1 MSQKTLSGQA
11 FSNRTMNGIIS
22 LSDGQGS
29 TIENGQITT
38 NNIGAGSINANTVT
52 ANNLLQADDDEII
65 TGAWDFQTLPYSGLA
80 PFGNFELTN
89 KLYVDDSITNAG
101 GNYINLTTDQTAGG
115 IKTFSDI
122 PKSAGVPVANDDVTN
137 KLYVDNHLAGQFVN
151 LTTNQTVGGVK
162 LFSDIPQSAGVPVA
176 NNDIPNKLYVDNHL
190 VGSFIDLVSNQ
201 TVTSGVKVFNDIPQ
215 SAGVP
220 SVNADIANKLYVD
233 NEVASAGSG
242 FVNLTTNQTV
252 NGTKTFGALRVNQSQ
267 SVILK
272 NCEYANF
279 SDGGSFDIAN
289 TSYADKATNPALF
302 QSNVGVTQVGG
313 SRVDFKVSGDIRARI
328 DENGVLEQEVRL
340 ANGDVGLTQTLI
352 IDKKGT
358 ATTRNLSSTS
368 TDNIIIGDGCFLTGI
383 GGDRNIAI
391 GKDTMKN
398 TQGQGQ
404 TVAIGYNVGVLNGM
418 GNNSV
423 GIGVGAFGNST
434 NGASNSVGIG
444 PSALYNS
451 ATDGM
456 VGIGSSAGYQGASTF
471 STSVGYNSGYSNA
484 GSSSCNF
491 GVQSG
496 NNSGVN
502 SVNIGGYSGANS
514 DTFSVN
520 IGYNTGANN
529 SGYGSVSIGHASNQ
543 VGQGASSNQSVCLGF
558 ATAQNGCLT
567 DDINIG
573 SFASRNAI
581 NSGRTQGRT
590 INIGYSAA
598 QNTGPHSG
606 FDTINIGTQSAVNGA
621 GDYSICIG
629 RDSGFGNINGNG
641 SFVKNKA
648 IAIGVEALGNGVQG
662 TGDVGGIGIG
672 YRVGRFD
679 VNGIGSHSIG
689 INGYGNR
696 SLEMPNSE
704 AFYVSPIR
712 YDAGTHTL
720 RYNNTTKEIT
730 FF

>member
-162 LFSDIPQSAGVPVA
+162 LFSDIPKSAGVPVA
-176 NNDIPNKLYVDNHL
+176 NDDIPNKLYVDNHL
-190 VGSFIDLVSNQ
+190 VGSFINLTTNQ

-233 NEVASAGSG
+233 NEVANAGSG
-242 FVNLTTNQTV
+242 FVDLTTNQIV
-252 NGTKTFGALRVNQSQ
+252 NGTKTFGSLRVNHNQ

-272 NCEYANF
+272 NCEYGNF
-279 SDGGSFDIAN
+279 ADGDSFNIVN
-289 TSYADKATNPALF
+289 TSYADKATNPSLF
-302 QSNVGVTQVGG
+302 QSNGGLTQIGG
-313 SRVDFKVSGDIRARI
+313 EQIDFKVSGDIRARI
-328 DENGVLEQEVRL
+328 DEDGVVEQEVRL
-340 ANGDVGLTQTLI
+340 ANGDVGVTQNII

-358 ATTRNLSSTS
+358 ATTRNLTSSS
-368 TDNIIIGDGCFLTGI
+368 ADNMIIGDSNFLS
-383 GGDRNIAI
+383 GGGSRNIAI
-391 GKDTMKN
+391 GEQCMTT
-398 TQGQGQ
+398 TQGQDQ
-404 TVAIGYNVGVLNGM
+404 AIGIGYLCASNGI

-423 GIGVGAFGNST
+423 AIGVGAFGNT
-434 NGASNSVGIG
+434 NNSATNSVGIG
-444 PSALYNS
+444 GSALYNS

-471 STSVGYNSGYSNA
+471 STSVGYGAGYSNA

-496 NNSGVN
+496 NNAGVN
-502 SVNIGGYSGANS
+502 TVNIGGNCGGNS
-514 DTFSVN
+514 DTFSVSV
-520 IGYNTGANN
+520 GYNTGIN
-529 SGYGSVSIGHASNQ
+529 SGYGAVSLGHASNQ
-543 VGQGASSNQSVCLGF
+543 VGQGSSGNQSVCLGF

-567 DDINIG
+567 DDISIG
-573 SFASRNAI
+573 SFAGRNSI
-581 NSGRTQGRT
+581 PLGRTQGRV
-590 INIGYSAA
+590 INIGFS
-598 QNTGPHSG
+598 SG
-606 FDTINIGTQSAVNGA
+606 QEAGANQMYDSIHIGTQSGLR
-621 GDYSICIG
+621 GTGISSIMIG
-629 RDSGFGNINGNG
+629 RDAGFGNIVGTGTTVSNRSIGIGEGALANG
-641 SFVKNKA
+641 SKNA
-648 IAIGVEALGNGVQG
+648 GVGIGYRCGYF
-662 TGDVGGIGIG
+662 DVGGIGQ
-672 YRVGRFD
+672 
-679 VNGIGSHSIG
+679 NSIG

-696 SLEMPNSE
+696 SLEMPTDN

-712 YDAGTHTL
+712 YDVGTHDL
-720 RYNNTTKEIT
+720 RYNFTTKEIT
-730 FF
+730 YF

>member
-1 MSQKTLSGQA
+1 MSQKTLSGNQYG
-11 FSNRTMNGIIS
+11 NRTMNGIITIT
-22 LSDGQGS
+22 DGI
-29 TIENGQITT
+29 TVIENGTIET
-38 NNIGAGSINANTVT
+38 NSINASTVI
-52 ANNLLQADDDEII
+52 ADNLLQADVDETI
-65 TGAWDFQTLPYSGLA
+65 TGAWNFQTLPYSALQ
-80 PFGNFELTN
+80 PFGNLEFANKGYVDSAIIGANYVDLTTNQNISGVKSFLDTPTCANVPTNNIDLVN
-89 KLYVDDSITNAG
+89 KLYVDNSVITN
-101 GNYINLTTDQTAGG
+101 YVDLTTNQTIGG
-115 IKTFSDI
+115 TKTFTDI
-122 PKSAGVPVANDDVTN
+122 PKCSVVPSANEDITN
-137 KLYVDNHLAGQFVN
+137 KLYVDNHLIGSFVD
-151 LTTNQTVGGVK
+151 LTTNQT
-162 LFSDIPQSAGVPVA
+162 I
-176 NNDIPNKLYVDNHL
+176 
-190 VGSFIDLVSNQ
+190 
-201 TVTSGVKVFNDIPQ
+201 TSGTKTFVAIPKC
-215 SAGVP
+215 SVVP
-220 SVNADIANKLYVD
+220 SANEDIANKLYVD
-233 NEVASAGSG
+233 NEVASAGG
-242 FVNLTTNQTV
+242 NFVDLTTNQTV

-279 SDGGSFDIAN
+279 ADGGSFDIVN

-313 SRVDFKVSGDIRARI
+313 SRIDFKVSGDIRARI

-340 ANGDVGLTQTLI
+340 ANGDVGLTQNII

-358 ATTRNLSSTS
+358 ATTRNLTSSS
-368 TDNIIIGDGCFLTGI
+368 SDNMIIGDNTFI
-383 GGDRNIAI
+383 SGGGSRNIAI
-391 GKDTMKN
+391 GKSCMTT

-423 GIGVGAFGNST
+423 GIGVGAFGNS
-434 NGASNSVGIG
+434 NNYASNSVGIG

-456 VGIGSSAGYQGASTF
+456 VGIGSSAGYTAASTF
-471 STSVGYNSGYSNA
+471 STSVGYNAGYSNA

-496 NNSGVN
+496 NNAGIN
-502 SVNIGGYSGANS
+502 SVNIGGNSGTNG
-514 DTFSVN
+514 DTFSISV
-520 IGYNTGANN
+520 GYNTGQNC
-529 SGYGSVSIGHASNQ
+529 GYGSVSVGHASNQ
-543 VGQGASSNQSVCLGF
+543 VGQGANDNQSISLGF

-590 INIGYSAA
+590 INIGYSSA
-598 QNTGPHSG
+598 QNSGAHSG
-606 FDTINIGTQSAVNGA
+606 FDTINLGTQSAVNGA

-629 RDSGFGNINGNG
+629 RDAGFGNINANG

-662 TGDVGGIGIG
+662 TGDVGGVGIG

-679 VNGIGSHSIG
+679 AGGSGSHTIG
-689 INGYGNR
+689 INGYGDR
-696 SLEMPNSE
+696 SLEIPNSE

-720 RYNNTTKEIT
+720 RYNFTTKEIT